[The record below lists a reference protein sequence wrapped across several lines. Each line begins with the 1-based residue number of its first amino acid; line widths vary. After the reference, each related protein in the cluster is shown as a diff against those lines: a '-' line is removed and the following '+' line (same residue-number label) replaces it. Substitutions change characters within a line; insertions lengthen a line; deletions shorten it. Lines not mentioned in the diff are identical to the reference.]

1 MAIHIN
7 APTATISATTTS
19 ASVAYPIGGQKYV
32 RVLNDATAVAYFRS
46 GNSSV
51 TAVAGSGQ
59 FVHGNKSTVFF
70 HDPNDT
76 HIAVILVSGTGTVY
90 ISPSEAEEQLGF

>member
-1 MAIHIN
+1 MVIHVN
-7 APTATISATTTS
+7 APSATISATTTS
-19 ASVAYPIGGQKYV
+19 ANVAYPIANQKYV
-32 RVLNDATAVAYFRS
+32 RILNDAAAVAYVRS

-51 TAVAGSGQ
+51 VAAAGTGQ
-59 FVHGNKSTVFF
+59 FIHGNKSTVFY

-90 ISPSEAEEQLGF
+90 IAPCEGEEQLGF

>member
-1 MAIHIN
+1 MTIHIN

-19 ASVAYPIGGQKYV
+19 ASVAYPISNQMFV
-32 RVLNDATAVAYFRS
+32 RVLNDAANVAYFRS
-46 GNSSV
+46 GSSSV
-51 TAVAGSGQ
+51 VAAAGTGQ
-59 FVHGNKSTVFF
+59 FVHGNKSTVFY

-90 ISPSEAEEQLGF
+90 ISPCEANEQLGF